1 MGEIWNTCML
11 DHIAC
16 MSQPSQLPET
26 QDSFKTERLQEA
38 AQLNSPQVS
47 DTFSHSKWLSLISW
61 WPEAPQGRNFKAQM
75 KLKPMCRIDVL
86 YIYNF
91 FCFVLLLLLFV
102 TCFGF
107 ICFLWVF
114 KIYFLSQVFGQEISE
129 NPCQLSYT
137 DVYVSEKIP
146 LCLMGPKESIF
157 LARK

>member
-11 DHIAC
+11 DHIAG

-86 YIYNF
+86 YIF
-91 FCFVLLLLLFV
+91 VLFCFVAVVICYLFW
-102 TCFGF
+102 FYLFFWG
-107 ICFLWVF
+107 VF

-129 NPCQLSYT
+129 NPFQLSYT